1 MERKVKKVAILGQ
14 GLIGSSIT
22 RAIFHRNLPLEV
34 VVTDASEQVCKRL
47 LELGLGRAKVVFSN
61 EEAVKDADLVIG
73 CVPVA
78 SYASMVK
85 EVAPHLKLGAI
96 LSDVGSVKEAVIEQT
111 LPHVPGNVDFVP
123 AHPIAGTEFSGPDAG
138 LPKLFSD
145 RWCIVTP
152 AENSNEEAVTAVCS
166 FWESIGSKVEV
177 MSAEEHDHVLA
188 ITSHLPHLSAFSI
201 FHTARK
207 HEESS
212 GTPVAQYS
220 AGTFRDFTRVALSNP
235 HMWRDI
241 IMLNHKALSEAFEQF
256 SRDMKNI
263 LAAAEEGDNRRLEEL
278 ISESRKMRAE
288 NINEEDFSRKKAK
301 VTDAFPSEIAKP
313 YSTD

>member
-1 MERKVKKVAILGQ
+1 MTRRIKKIAILGQ

-22 RAIFHRNLPLEV
+22 RAIFQRNLPLEV
-34 VVTDASEQVCKRL
+34 VVTDASKKVCERL

-61 EEAVKDADLVIG
+61 KEAVEGADLVIG

-78 SYASMVK
+78 SYSKLV
-85 EVAPHLKLGAI
+85 EEIAPFLKSGAI
-96 LSDVGSVKEAVIEQT
+96 LSDVGSVKAAVIEASR
-111 LPHVPGNVDFVP
+111 PFVPEQVEFVP

-138 LPKLFSD
+138 KPKLFAD

-152 AENSNEEAVTAVCS
+152 TENTDPDAVASVKA
-166 FWESIGSKVEV
+166 FWESIGSRVEV
-177 MSAEEHDHVLA
+177 MSAEAHDKTLA

-201 FHTARK
+201 FHTAK
-207 HEESS
+207 AHEEKT
-212 GTPVAQYS
+212 GTPAAQYS

-241 IMLNHKALSEAFEQF
+241 FLLNREALSEAFEQF
-256 SRDMKNI
+256 AVDMRKI
-263 LAAAEEGDNRRLEEL
+263 LKAAEEGDLEKLEGL
-278 ISESRKMRAE
+278 ISDSGKMRSE
-288 NINEEDFSRKKAK
+288 NINEDDFARKKVK
-301 VTDAFPSEIAKP
+301 VSDALPSEIAKP

>member
-1 MERKVKKVAILGQ
+1 MRKIKKIAILGQ

-22 RAIFHRNLPLEV
+22 RAIFQRNLPLDV
-34 VVTDASEQVCKRL
+34 VITDASRKVCDRL

-61 EEAVKDADLVIG
+61 REAVEDADLVVG

-78 SYASMVK
+78 SFAGLV
-85 EVAPHLKLGAI
+85 EQIAPHLKPGAI
-96 LSDVGSVKEAVIEQT
+96 LSDVGSVKSAIIEESE
-111 LPHVPGNVDFVP
+111 PYVPAGVNLVP

-138 LPKLFSD
+138 KPKLFVD

-152 AENSNEEAVTAVCS
+152 PENSDPEAVKAVVN
-166 FWESIGSKVEV
+166 FWESIGSKVEI
-177 MSAEEHDHVLA
+177 MSAKEHDYTLA

-201 FHTARK
+201 FHTANG
-207 HEESS
+207 HEGKT
-212 GTPVAQYS
+212 GTAVAQYS

-241 IMLNHKALSEAFEQF
+241 FLLNREALSEVFEQYVE
-256 SRDMKNI
+256 DMRRI
-263 LAAAEEGDNRRLEEL
+263 LKSAQDGDLEQLQGL
-278 ISESRKMRAE
+278 ISQSRKMRSE
-288 NINEEDFSRKKAK
+288 NINEDDFTGKKAK
-301 VTDAFPSEIAKP
+301 VTQNQPSEITRP